1 MIILE
6 EKCIIQLLVSD
17 GIFFLGRNTQYT
29 ENIQE
34 AAIFRSMLEAQL
46 YIEKN
51 RLNRIGKIRKI
62 VSSADTE
69 K

>member
-1 MIILE
+1 ME
-6 EKCIIQLLVSD
+6 EKCIIQLLGSD
-17 GIFFLGRNTQYT
+17 RMFFLGRNTQYT
-29 ENIQE
+29 EDIQE
-34 AAIFRSMLEAQL
+34 VAIFSSMLETQL

-62 VSSADTE
+62 VSSVDTE

>member
-1 MIILE
+1 MS
-6 EKCIIQLLVSD
+6 EKFIIQLLGSD

-29 ENIQE
+29 EDIQE
-34 AAIFRSMLEAQL
+34 AAIFSSMLEAQL

>member
-1 MIILE
+1 ME
-6 EKCIIQLLVSD
+6 EKCIIQLLGSD

-29 ENIQE
+29 EDIQE

-62 VSSADTE
+62 VSSVHQFTTL
-69 K
+69 

>member
-1 MIILE
+1 ME
-6 EKCIIQLLVSD
+6 EKCIIQLLESD
-17 GIFFLGRNTQYT
+17 GIFFLERNTQYT
-29 ENIQE
+29 EDIQE

-62 VSSADTE
+62 VSSVDIE

>member
-1 MIILE
+1 ME
-6 EKCIIQLLVSD
+6 EKCIIQLLGSD
-17 GIFFLGRNTQYT
+17 GIFFIGRNTQYT
-29 ENIQE
+29 EDIQE

>member
-6 EKCIIQLLVSD
+6 EKCIIQLLGSD

-29 ENIQE
+29 EDIQE

-62 VSSADTE
+62 VSSVDIE
-69 K
+69 

>member
-1 MIILE
+1 ME
-6 EKCIIQLLVSD
+6 EKCIIQLLGSD

>member
-1 MIILE
+1 ME
-6 EKCIIQLLVSD
+6 EKCIIRLLGSD

-29 ENIQE
+29 EDIQE

>member
-1 MIILE
+1 MS
-6 EKCIIQLLVSD
+6 EKCIIQLLGSD

-29 ENIQE
+29 EDIQE
-34 AAIFRSMLEAQL
+34 AAIFSSMLEAQL

>member
-6 EKCIIQLLVSD
+6 EKCIIQLLGSD

-29 ENIQE
+29 EDIQE

-46 YIEKN
+46 YIKKN

>member
-1 MIILE
+1 ME
-6 EKCIIQLLVSD
+6 EKCIIQLLGSD

-29 ENIQE
+29 EDIQE

>member
-1 MIILE
+1 MS
-6 EKCIIQLLVSD
+6 EKCIIQLLGSD
-17 GIFFLGRNTQYT
+17 GIFFLGKNTQYT
-29 ENIQE
+29 EDIQE
-34 AAIFRSMLEAQL
+34 AAIFSSMLEAQL

-51 RLNRIGKIRKI
+51 RLNRMGKIRKI

>member
-6 EKCIIQLLVSD
+6 EKCIIQLLGSD

-29 ENIQE
+29 EDIQE

>member
-6 EKCIIQLLVSD
+6 EKCIIQLLGSD